1 MSLKTTDIS
10 DKYGAA
16 VQLADALF
24 SDYGG
29 NKQFEGRITTLK
41 LFEDN
46 VLIHEAVQEPGEG
59 RVLVIDGGGS
69 IRTALLGDHLAGRA
83 AENHWAGIVVYG
95 AIRDSREVGQLAIG
109 VKALGAH
116 PRRPGKKRTGER
128 DTVIAFA
135 GVTFKPGA
143 YLYAD
148 EDGILVAAEPVSLD

>member
-16 VQLADALF
+16 VQVADAIF
-24 SDYGG
+24 NDYGG
-29 NKQFEGRITTLK
+29 NRIFEGKITTLK

-59 RVLVIDGGGS
+59 RVLVVDGGGS

-83 AENHWAGIVVYG
+83 AENHWAGIVING
-95 AIRDSREVGQLAIG
+95 AIRDSREVEQLPIG
-109 VKALGAH
+109 VKALSAH

-128 DTVIAFA
+128 DIPVSFA
-135 GVTFKPGA
+135 GVTFTPGA

-148 EDGILVAAEPVSLD
+148 EDGIVLAQERVSLE